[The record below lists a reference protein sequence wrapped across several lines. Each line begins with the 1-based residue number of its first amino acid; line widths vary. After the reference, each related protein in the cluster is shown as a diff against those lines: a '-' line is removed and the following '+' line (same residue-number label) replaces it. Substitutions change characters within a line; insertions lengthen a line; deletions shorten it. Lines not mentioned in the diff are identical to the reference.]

1 MDAETNDVHLTVALK
16 RQILTQNIYG
26 VDLDAAA
33 VEVTQLSLYLK
44 MLEHENRTTLQRQRE
59 LLADEADIALLPPL
73 QDNIK
78 CGNSLI
84 ASDFSMMPED
94 LVRVHAFDWP
104 VQFKAIMKA
113 GGFDA
118 VIGNP
123 PYLSSAGQ
131 ESISYFNE
139 RYHLSEYQTDFYT
152 YFIEKALSLVKQSGK
167 FSFVVSDS
175 WMKAEN
181 FSKLRNHLLG
191 EHRLLR
197 LAVFDFAPFEGA
209 TIENSVLVVER
220 GEKPRLI
227 PMDRFTEPGKFQL
240 QSEVDPQKSIAR
252 GLIDPM
258 YSEEALNLIAKMERE
273 CVPLE
278 SLVEL
283 NRGIH
288 AYRTDGYGKT
298 RFGRGSQTKRD
309 KDEQSYHAKKAVDS
323 TYLPEIKGKDV
334 FRFEFVPSGDF
345 ISYGDWLA
353 EAREPKYF
361 QNPKVTVRKVLGK
374 KLHGT
379 FIREPMAIDQSL
391 YILISPK
398 NDSKQLKFILGILM
412 SGIGAWYLRTKYAIY
427 DTLYPWYTRKQ
438 LAAFPIKPHD
448 DKLVMLVD
456 KLLGLM
462 PKLRVATTD
471 SEKAVLQNAITA
483 TDQQIDQLVY
493 DLYGLTPDEIKLVE
507 GVQ

>member
-1 MDAETNDVHLTVALK
+1 MSLK
-16 RQILTQNIYG
+16 RQILTSNVFG
-26 VDLDAAA
+26 VDLDPGA

-44 MLEHENRTTLQRQRE
+44 MLENENRNTLQRQRE
-59 LLADEADIALLPPL
+59 LLPDDDDALLPPL
-73 QDNIK
+73 EHNIK
-78 CGNSLI
+78 CFNSLI
-84 ASDFSMMPED
+84 GSDFSMMAED
-94 LVRVHAFDWP
+94 LVRVNAQDWDINFP
-104 VQFKAIMKA
+104 AIIKA

-118 VIGNP
+118 VVGNP
-123 PYLSSAGQ
+123 PYLYSAGQ
-131 ESISYFNE
+131 DSTSYFNQ
-139 RYHLSEYQTDFYT
+139 HFLLSEYQTDFYT
-152 YFIEKALSLVKQSGK
+152 YFIEKALNLVKRKGK
-167 FSFVVSDS
+167 FSFIVSDS
-175 WMKAEN
+175 WLKAEN

-197 LAVFDFAPFEGA
+197 LAVFDFPPFEGA
-209 TIENSVLVVER
+209 TIENSILVVSR
-220 GEKPRLI
+220 GEKPETI
-227 PMDRFTEPGKFQL
+227 PMDCFTKPGHFQL
-240 QSEVDPQKSIAR
+240 QSEVDPHKSIER
-252 GLIDPM
+252 GLIDPR
-258 YSEEALNLIAKMERE
+258 YSEEAMRLIEKMEHGS
-273 CVPLE
+273 VPLE

-298 RFGRGSQTKRD
+298 RFGKGTQTKRD
-309 KDEQSYHAKKAVDS
+309 KEEQSYHAKKRIDS

-334 FRFEFVPSGDF
+334 FRFEFVPTGDF
-345 ISYGDWLA
+345 LSYGDWLA

-361 QNPKVTVRKVLGK
+361 QNPKVTVRKVLGT

-398 NDSKQLKFILGILM
+398 NDTKQLKFILGILM
-412 SGIGAWYLRTKYAIY
+412 SSIGAWYLRTKYAIY

-462 PKLRVATTD
+462 PKLRAATADRERAT
-471 SEKAVLQNAITA
+471 LQNAVTA
-483 TDQQIDQLVY
+483 ADQQIDALVY
-493 DLYGLTPDEIKLVE
+493 DLYGLTEKEIKLVE
-507 GVQ
+507 GNA

>member
-1 MDAETNDVHLTVALK
+1 MDPESNSVHLTVELK
-16 RQILTQNIYG
+16 RKILTQNIYG
-26 VDLDAAA
+26 VDLDSAA

-44 MLEHENRTTLQRQRE
+44 MLENENRTTLQHQRE
-59 LLADEADIALLPPL
+59 FLADQSDIALLPPL

-94 LVRVHAFDWP
+94 LVRVNAFDWP
-104 VQFKAIMKA
+104 VQFAPIMKA

-118 VIGNP
+118 IVGNP

-131 ESISYFNE
+131 ESISYFKE
-139 RYHLSEYQTDFYT
+139 RYRLCEYQTDFYT
-152 YFIEKALSLVKQSGK
+152 CFIEKALNLVKQKGK
-167 FSFVVSDS
+167 FSFIVSDS

-209 TIENSVLVVER
+209 TIENSILVVER
-220 GEKPRLI
+220 GEKPRLV
-227 PMDRFTEPGKFQL
+227 PMDRFTEPGKCLL
-240 QSEVDPQKSIAR
+240 QSEVDPQKSIAH

-258 YSEEALNLIAKMERE
+258 YSEEALRLIATMERA
-273 CVPLE
+273 CVTLE

-298 RFGRGSQTKRD
+298 RFGRDPQTKRD
-309 KDEQSYHAKKAVDS
+309 KDEQSYHAKTAVDL

-334 FRFEFVPSGDF
+334 FRYEFVPAGNF

-353 EAREPKYF
+353 EARESKYF

-391 YILISPK
+391 YILISPE
-398 NDSKQLKFILGILM
+398 NDSKQ
-412 SGIGAWYLRTKYAIY
+412 
-427 DTLYPWYTRKQ
+427 
-438 LAAFPIKPHD
+438 
-448 DKLVMLVD
+448 
-456 KLLGLM
+456 
-462 PKLRVATTD
+462 
-471 SEKAVLQNAITA
+471 
-483 TDQQIDQLVY
+483 
-493 DLYGLTPDEIKLVE
+493 
-507 GVQ
+507 